1 MIMMLVAGPN
11 AVIALSGNLSGA
23 IDLGDGG
30 LVALQMPS
38 GWDTG
43 GLSFQASSD
52 LGGTYADVYTSTSLG
67 VSTELTIGAAA
78 SEYIALNA
86 SVFAGMR
93 YIKIRS
99 GTTGSPVTQT
109 AARTIK
115 TMVRRLG

>member
-1 MIMMLVAGPN
+1 MMLVAGQN
-11 AVIALSGNLSGA
+11 AVIALNGNLSSA
-23 IDLGDGG
+23 IDIGDGG
-30 LVALQMPS
+30 LVAIQMPS
-38 GWDTG
+38 SWDAA

-52 LGGTYADVYTSTSLG
+52 PAGTYADVYTSTTAG

-86 SVFAGMR
+86 SVFAGLR

-109 AARTIK
+109 AARTLK
-115 TMVRRLG
+115 TMVRLLG